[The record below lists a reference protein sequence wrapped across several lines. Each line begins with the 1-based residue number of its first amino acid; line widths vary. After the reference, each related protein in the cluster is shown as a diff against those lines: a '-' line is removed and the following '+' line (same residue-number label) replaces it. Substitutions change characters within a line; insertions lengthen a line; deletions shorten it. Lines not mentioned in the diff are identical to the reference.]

1 MPHYKSIPTALTPIL
16 PCQTIERMKPYLLA
30 TAFVCA
36 TVFAQAPVTGVPDPE
51 GLLKSPDKKL
61 EANKTLIYN
70 LFREVLEAR
79 HMDVADKYLAEDFI
93 QHNPNAENGLPALK
107 KYFADRNIKPQPI
120 NAKLKRPITAII
132 AEGDMV
138 MVLYPSERTDPKDAS
153 KKYTTT
159 GFDAYR
165 IRNGKVVEHWDAA
178 TK

>member
-1 MPHYKSIPTALTPIL
+1 ML
-16 PCQTIERMKPYLLA
+16 RMEFHLLA
-30 TAFVCA
+30 AAVVLSA
-36 TVFAQAPVTGVPDPE
+36 PLFAQTPVTAVPDPE
-51 GLLKSPDKKL
+51 ALTKSPDKKL

-79 HMDVADKYLAEDFI
+79 HMELADKYLADDFI
-93 QHNPNAENGLPALK
+93 QHNPNAADGLAALK
-107 KYFADRNIKPQPI
+107 QYFERAGAKPQPI
-120 NAKLKRPITAII
+120 APKLKRKITAII

-138 MVLYPSERTDPKDAS
+138 MVLYPSEHTDPKGPS

-178 TK
+178 TKSE

>member
-1 MPHYKSIPTALTPIL
+1 MLPMKFHLLFARLAAAVIL
-16 PCQTIERMKPYLLA
+16 SAPL
-30 TAFVCA
+30 
-36 TVFAQAPVTGVPDPE
+36 FAQTPVTGVADPE
-51 GLLKSPDKKL
+51 ALTKSPDKKL

-79 HMDVADKYLAEDFI
+79 HMELADKYLADDFI
-93 QHNPNAENGLPALK
+93 QHNPNAADGLAALK
-107 KYFADRNIKPQPI
+107 QYFERAGAKPQPI
-120 NAKLKRPITAII
+120 SPKLKRKITAII

-138 MVLYPSERTDPKDAS
+138 MVLYPRELTDPKDPS

-178 TK
+178 TKSE

>member
-1 MPHYKSIPTALTPIL
+1 MKLQVIFGRLLTIALLTAPL
-16 PCQTIERMKPYLLA
+16 
-30 TAFVCA
+30 
-36 TVFAQAPVTGVPDPE
+36 FAQDPVTGVTEPE
-51 GLLKSPDKKL
+51 ALLKSRDKQL

-79 HMDVADKYLAEDFI
+79 HMELADKYLAQDFI
-93 QHNPNAENGLPALK
+93 QHNPNAANGLAALK
-107 KYFADRNIKPQPI
+107 KYFESNPNAAPQPI
-120 NAKLKRPITAII
+120 APKLKSKITAII

-138 MVLYPSERTDPKDAS
+138 MVLYPRELPDPKDPS

-165 IRNGKVVEHWDAA
+165 IRDGKVVEHWDAA

>member
-1 MPHYKSIPTALTPIL
+1 
-16 PCQTIERMKPYLLA
+16 MKFHLLA
-30 TAFVCA
+30 AA
-36 TVFAQAPVTGVPDPE
+36 MLLSAPLFAQTAVTAVPDPE
-51 GLLKSPDKKL
+51 ALTKSPDKKL

-79 HMDVADKYLAEDFI
+79 HMELADKFLADDFI
-93 QHNPNAENGLPALK
+93 QHNPNAADGLAALK
-107 KYFADRNIKPQPI
+107 QYFERAGAKPQPI
-120 NAKLKRPITAII
+120 APKLKRKITAII

-138 MVLYPSERTDPKDAS
+138 MVLYPRELTDPKDPS

-178 TK
+178 TKSE

>member
-1 MPHYKSIPTALTPIL
+1 ML
-16 PCQTIERMKPYLLA
+16 RMEFHLLA
-30 TAFVCA
+30 AAVVLSA
-36 TVFAQAPVTGVPDPE
+36 PLFAQTPVTAVPDPE
-51 GLLKSPDKKL
+51 ALTKSPDKKL

-79 HMDVADKYLAEDFI
+79 HMELSDKYLADDFI
-93 QHNPNAENGLPALK
+93 QHNPNAADGLAALK
-107 KYFADRNIKPQPI
+107 QYFERAGAKPQPI
-120 NAKLKRPITAII
+120 APKLKRKITAII

-138 MVLYPSERTDPKDAS
+138 MVLYPSEHTDPKDPS

-178 TK
+178 TKSE